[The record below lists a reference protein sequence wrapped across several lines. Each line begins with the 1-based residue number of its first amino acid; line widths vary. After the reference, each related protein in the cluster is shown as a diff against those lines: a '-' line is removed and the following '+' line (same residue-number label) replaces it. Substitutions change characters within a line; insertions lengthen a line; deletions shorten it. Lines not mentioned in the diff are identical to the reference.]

1 MPTAQPN
8 LPTTQPTK
16 SRMREGTKLLLLISL
31 GCILLGL
38 YFDHYPDCTDV
49 VPTTCATGT
58 FFWIVAAVAL
68 VPAVLSLIADKRT
81 ETK

>member
-1 MPTAQPN
+1 
-8 LPTTQPTK
+8 
-16 SRMREGTKLLLLISL
+16 LLLISL

-38 YFDHYPDCTDV
+38 YFDHYPDCMDV

-58 FFWIVAAVAL
+58 FFWIVAAVTLVYTAL
-68 VPAVLSLIADKRT
+68 TLIADKIT